1 MATSLQQSVTQQS
14 IQLEEVAGVLRT
26 LAANAGQ
33 GAVSDGES
41 HRSHTTSKKPP
52 LSEFPTYTG
61 SGSEDLAS
69 WAFSIKERAAY
80 HQQSPAEVVQI
91 ATQKLD
97 GLARTWWRNQR
108 ARGKPMPH
116 SIEELTDLLGS
127 TFAPGDSMVRDAT
140 ALLHCKQTGS
150 VADFVN
156 VFLARDMTYGA
167 ALPDSFKQAMF
178 LEGLTADMKAKV
190 QMGQPKS
197 FNDAVDLALRMG
209 QDIPAKTVSFAEVTR
224 FTAAADPQG
233 VAPMQLGAMPSTS
246 RGGGSPGQRRE
257 APRGRSPSPDRNK
270 GKSRGG
276 AGQWRGG
283 VTTCFLCKAEGH
295 TVDKCPVMHKLAKV
309 LSGNG
314 GV

>member
-1 MATSLQQSVTQQS
+1 MGETSSPATEMESIRAAGAELEIRVARGFAEASAVATSLQQSVTQQS

-80 HQQSPAEVVQI
+80 HQQSPAE
-91 ATQKLD
+91 
-97 GLARTWWRNQR
+97 
-108 ARGKPMPH
+108 
-116 SIEELTDLLGS
+116 
-127 TFAPGDSMVRDAT
+127 
-140 ALLHCKQTGS
+140 
-150 VADFVN
+150 
-156 VFLARDMTYGA
+156 
-167 ALPDSFKQAMF
+167 
-178 LEGLTADMKAKV
+178 
-190 QMGQPKS
+190 
-197 FNDAVDLALRMG
+197 VDLALRMG